1 MEGAIKRM
9 EEMEKEGGRNLCKSD
24 CKIPDGNSGAL
35 ISRLCWSLD
44 SNGIVFY
51 LTLSVFSLFFSFF
64 RSWDIRFVCAEK
76 NVLRYFWVTFGFS

>member
-64 RSWDIRFVCAEK
+64 RSWDSFRLCRKKCVQILLGNF
-76 NVLRYFWVTFGFS
+76 